1 MAVLRCRF
9 SRGRSLRRVRMS
21 AGFWAR
27 RMRADAFFADAAT
40 ILSYRG

>member
-1 MAVLRCRF
+1 
-9 SRGRSLRRVRMS
+9 MS

-27 RMRADAFFADAAT
+27 LMRADAFFADAAA